1 MSKVLFSD
9 LKLRIVACF
18 HCWAARAAEG
28 LDDSVAVATLTSSG
42 SFCSGFWA
50 LTRPDLRPAVVH
62 SGSEWKLCNLH
73 PDVF

>member
-1 MSKVLFSD
+1 M
-9 LKLRIVACF
+9 KLRIVACF
-18 HCWAARAAEG
+18 HCGVARAAEG

-50 LTRPDLRPAVVH
+50 LMRPDLNRPAVVH

-73 PDVF
+73 HDVL